1 MTEIVTASAV
11 LILIVLLHLHL
22 WRRLVFR
29 VSAVGSVWRIIG
41 SVISA
46 CSWAII
52 TLALVSGPYG
62 APLAVLDPVAYAGK
76 AWLGPFLIG
85 AGAVLITDVW
95 RLFTKNKGHQKALKQ
110 EGSSLPNKAVRV
122 RIIIFFAL
130 AVVGTVVNISLNEGS
145 APTRVWNAGV
155 IGSLPFTGRWLVGST
170 PAQKVPSHGTDMF
183 GVGYAID
190 FIAVDEQNRTSPTTS
205 WRTLLSTEPPEI
217 FYAFGQPVLS
227 PVSGTVVS
235 VHDGEPDHEAR
246 RSMLTLL
253 PYMLGQNSRIRSGP
267 EAIAGNYTIIAPDD
281 STDFIAIVH
290 LQLGSIRV
298 AQGQR
303 VSEGEHLA
311 NCGNSGNST
320 QPHIHIQAMSSTDLS
335 VARGVPL
342 IFRRFSEWGPGSND
356 PRVRESAIPDTKSVI
371 SP

>member
-1 MTEIVTASAV
+1 MTEIVTSSAV
-11 LILIVLLHLHL
+11 LVAIALIHFYI
-22 WRRLVFR
+22 WQRLVFKM
-29 VSAVGSVWRIIG
+29 STVGSAWYLMG
-41 SVISA
+41 SVITA

-62 APLAVLDPVAYAGK
+62 APLAALDPVAYAGT
-76 AWLGPFLIG
+76 AWLGTFFIG
-85 AGAVLITDVW
+85 AVALLITDVG
-95 RLFTKNKGHQKALKQ
+95 RLVIRSAEHQKAPTK
-110 EGSSLPNKAVRV
+110 ERSTLPSKAVRTKILV
-122 RIIIFFAL
+122 VFAI
-130 AVVGTVVNISLNEGS
+130 AVIGTVVNISINEDS
-145 APTRVWNAGV
+145 AVPGALGAGV

-190 FIAVDEQNRTSPTTS
+190 FIAVDERNRTSPKVS
-205 WRTLLSTEPPEI
+205 WRSLLSTEPPEI

-227 PVSGTVVS
+227 PVSGTVVT

-246 RSMLTLL
+246 RSMVALL
-253 PYMLGQNSRIRSGP
+253 PYMLSQASRIRSGVG
-267 EAIAGNYTIIAPDD
+267 AIAGNYIIIAPDD
-281 STDFIAIVH
+281 SDAFIAIVH

-298 AQGQR
+298 VQGQH
-303 VSEGEHLA
+303 VSEGQHIA

-342 IFRRFSEWGPGSND
+342 FFRRFTQWDPGLNYS
-356 PRVRESAIPDTKSVI
+356 RVREKAIPDANSVVR
-371 SP
+371 P